1 MRYSVSW
8 QRFEQ
13 RRERL
18 AIGRP
23 QNAKRPN
30 AYRLGGDP
38 FPAFPCDHGVPGVKK
53 VEASWMLAQPASFC
67 GVSRILSRRSLLEET
82 ARMTICLALI
92 YKASRLPGCDYYPR
106 ALGKAE

>member
-13 RRERL
+13 RRERRDRRERRERL

-82 ARMTICLALI
+82 ARMTICLTL
-92 YKASRLPGCDYYPR
+92 YL
-106 ALGKAE
+106 